1 MGDRGQVDEKRSI
14 TAEEKVVVRDGE
26 EEEEKLGSRVRDR
39 TLIRGVG
46 KGKNNDDT

>member
-14 TAEEKVVVRDGE
+14 TAEEKVAVRDAE
-26 EEEEKLGSRVRDR
+26 EKEEKLDSRVRDR
-39 TLIRGVG
+39 MLIRGVG